1 MAIKYLSALLLS
13 VIVIFQA
20 AGLCN
25 EAVAQQPQIGLQ
37 SITLTQGQSQLLTG
51 PETVRS
57 NQHVARIAISNP
69 EVVDVQMREQ
79 QIMIFAL
86 APGQSTVHWWL
97 DNGQHQ
103 QVSVV
108 VYSEQRYMLE
118 QFLALLLEQ
127 GHVYQRQ
134 SPTTIWLSGQAT
146 AAEGE
151 RLIAL
156 ANTFTEL
163 DISQLHILPN
173 EPQMVEMEVQVVELK
188 RRYLK
193 QQGLMWSPTA
203 QGPAIGLL
211 SDWLGGRRF
220 RLFNDQSAAWQPNVT
235 ELGQQSWSGLH
246 GYIGLQSSLASTLR
260 LLEERG
266 EARILATPRLR
277 LESGEEAQFLAG
289 GELPIPQL
297 NKDGAM
303 DVSFHPYGIKIG
315 TAVDIQSNGYIR
327 TEIEAE
333 LSRIDHAVAVQ
344 GVPGLLTRRSRSVVV
359 LPARETV
366 VLSGLKSSETQT
378 QRSGLPGHRNVWGLL
393 SNLTSSQEDSRQ
405 DTELLVFITPRLVA
419 EEEQREHRRAQRTRA
434 YRNHLRLAGCR
445 GLTTQGQ

>member
-1 MAIKYLSALLLS
+1 
-13 VIVIFQA
+13 
-20 AGLCN
+20 
-25 EAVAQQPQIGLQ
+25 
-37 SITLTQGQSQLLTG
+37 
-51 PETVRS
+51 
-57 NQHVARIAISNP
+57 
-69 EVVDVQMREQ
+69 MREQ
-79 QIMIFAL
+79 NIMLFGL

-97 DNGQHQ
+97 ESGQHK
-103 QVSVV
+103 QVNVA

-127 GHVYQRQ
+127 GSVYQRQ
-134 SPTTIWLSGQAT
+134 TPSTIWLSGQAT

-151 RLIAL
+151 RLSAL

-163 DISQLHILPN
+163 DISQLHISPHQ
-173 EPQMVEMEVQVVELK
+173 PKMVEMEVQVVELK

-193 QQGLMWSPTA
+193 QQGLTWSPSA

-211 SDWLGGRRF
+211 SDWLGGRSF
-220 RLFNDQSAAWQPNVT
+220 RLFNDQSEAWQPSVA
-235 ELGQQSWSGLH
+235 ELGQRSWSGLH
-246 GYIGLQSSLASTLR
+246 GYLGLQTSLSSTLR

-277 LESGEEAQFLAG
+277 LESGEAAQFLAG

-303 DVSFHPYGIKIG
+303 DVTFHPYGIKIE
-315 TAVDIQSNGYIR
+315 TAVDLQSNGYIR

-344 GVPGLLTRRSRSVVV
+344 GVPGLLTRRSRSVIV
-359 LPARETV
+359 LPPRETV
-366 VLSGLKSSETQT
+366 VLSGLKSSEIQS
-378 QRSGLPGHRNVWGLL
+378 QRSGLPGHRNIRALF
-393 SNLTSSQEDSRQ
+393 SNLTSGHENSRQ

-419 EEEQREHRRAQRTRA
+419 EEERREHRQAQRTRA
-434 YRNHLRLAGCR
+434 YRDHLRLAGCR
-445 GLTTQGQ
+445 GLTTRGL